1 MTAQIISLT
10 ADEKILIH
18 LHENPIVDV
27 NDENVMMNTQ
37 AGISTSTRIQR
48 KHLSRNLRSL
58 SEQSLLLED
67 SIRPLGAR
75 QKRKSYHLTELG
87 HKKAGELVDS
97 LCSTNV
103 LQDGVEK
110 KISDYTSSASMLT
123 ILSWIDADLN
133 IFPGQPMHGVDEK
146 GDLLESPDTKSAT
159 ERLLRN
165 ILKKVWRDG
174 ILSQDEYQILHEVVV
189 FLDADPSLVSKLTDE
204 ILEQRLQEM
213 NDVHVIY
220 ENIVE
225 SIGDAGEAVDH
236 GSPIMSALRQ
246 VLGVESKTK
255 EKVKTEKDYTY
266 VFENFDAIMHPYV
279 EAVLTA
285 TNDGTI
291 SPDELA
297 ILSTLRSSLG
307 ISDNVHEAIL
317 EAIWD

>member
-1 MTAQIISLT
+1 MTTPLISLT

-18 LHENPIVDV
+18 LHENPIVDI
-27 NDENVMMNTQ
+27 NDENVLMNTQ
-37 AGISTSTRIQR
+37 AGISNSTRIQR

-58 SEQSLLLED
+58 SEQNLLLED

-87 HKKAGELVDS
+87 HKKASDLIHNLGSSIVIY
-97 LCSTNV
+97 N
-103 LQDGVEK
+103 GVEK
-110 KISDYTSSASMLT
+110 VISDYSKDNPMLT
-123 ILSWIDADLN
+123 VLSWVDEESN
-133 IFPGQPMHGVDEK
+133 IYPGEPTHGVDEK
-146 GDLLESPDTKSAT
+146 GDLLQNTETKSAT

-189 FLDADPSLVSKLTDE
+189 FLNADSSLVTKLTEE
-204 ILEQRLQEM
+204 ILEQRQQEK
-213 NDVHVIY
+213 NDVNIVY
-220 ENIVE
+220 DNIVE
-225 SIGDAGEAVDH
+225 SMTDVGAAIDH
-236 GSPIMSALRQ
+236 GDPLMSALRQ
-246 VLGVESKTK
+246 VLGVGDLSQES
-255 EKVKTEKDYTY
+255 EKVERDFSH

-297 ILSTLRSSLG
+297 ILSTLRNSLG

>member
-1 MTAQIISLT
+1 MSAPLITLT
-10 ADEKILIH
+10 GDEKILIH
-18 LHENPIVDV
+18 LHENPIVDI
-27 NDENVMMNTQ
+27 NDENVLMNTQ
-37 AGISTSTRIQR
+37 AGISKSTRIQR

-58 SEQSLLLED
+58 FEQNLLLED

-75 QKRKSYHLTELG
+75 QKRKSYYLTELG
-87 HKKAGELVDS
+87 HKKASDLIEKLGNSSVMA
-97 LCSTNV
+97 
-103 LQDGVEK
+103 DGVEM
-110 KISDYTSSASMLT
+110 KISDYSGSDPMLT
-123 ILSWIDADLN
+123 VLSWIDSDSN
-133 IFPGQPMHGVDEK
+133 IFPGQPKHGVDEK
-146 GDLLESPDTKSAT
+146 GDLLDHADTKSAT

-189 FLDADPSLVSKLTDE
+189 FLDADPALVSKLTDE
-204 ILEQRLQEM
+204 ILEQRLQDM
-213 NDVHVIY
+213 NDVHTIY

-225 SIGDAGEAVDH
+225 SMGDIGAAVDPS
-236 GSPIMSALRQ
+236 GPLMSALRQ
-246 VLGVESKTK
+246 VLGVGSKST
-255 EKVKTEKDYTY
+255 EVKVQKDYTHI
-266 VFENFDAIMHPYV
+266 FENFDAIMHPYV

-297 ILSTLRSSLG
+297 ILSTLRNSLG